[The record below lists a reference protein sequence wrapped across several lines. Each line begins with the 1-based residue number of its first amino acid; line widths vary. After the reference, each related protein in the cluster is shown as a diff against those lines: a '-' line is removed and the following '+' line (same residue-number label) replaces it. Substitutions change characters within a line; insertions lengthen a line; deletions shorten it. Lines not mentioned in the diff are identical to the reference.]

1 MIIFGVERHQGFRTP
16 GRREAVW
23 AEDDWTGWRGAD
35 LRPTRRRGLVILGP
49 PRAWPLTSGA
59 REAAASGLV
68 TGEEWGDRDQPRP
81 APGPT
86 NLPNMPKD
94 YFEAPEV
101 EEEFLTEEEKHVKVI
116 EFVYQVDSSILDS
129 FSWVQII
136 LAIVEIVECRSV
148 CERLI
153 E

>member
-1 MIIFGVERHQGFRTP
+1 
-16 GRREAVW
+16 
-23 AEDDWTGWRGAD
+23 
-35 LRPTRRRGLVILGP
+35 
-49 PRAWPLTSGA
+49 
-59 REAAASGLV
+59 
-68 TGEEWGDRDQPRP
+68 
-81 APGPT
+81 
-86 NLPNMPKD
+86 MPKD

-136 LAIVEIVECRSV
+136 LEVVEIVECRNCRIVECRSV

>member
-1 MIIFGVERHQGFRTP
+1 
-16 GRREAVW
+16 
-23 AEDDWTGWRGAD
+23 
-35 LRPTRRRGLVILGP
+35 
-49 PRAWPLTSGA
+49 
-59 REAAASGLV
+59 
-68 TGEEWGDRDQPRP
+68 
-81 APGPT
+81 
-86 NLPNMPKD
+86 MPKD

-136 LAIVEIVECRSV
+136 LAVVEIVECRIV

-153 E
+153 AVIPPFSSSIIGFKCDLIESISGYKEKL

>member
-1 MIIFGVERHQGFRTP
+1 
-16 GRREAVW
+16 
-23 AEDDWTGWRGAD
+23 
-35 LRPTRRRGLVILGP
+35 
-49 PRAWPLTSGA
+49 
-59 REAAASGLV
+59 
-68 TGEEWGDRDQPRP
+68 
-81 APGPT
+81 
-86 NLPNMPKD
+86 MPKD

-116 EFVYQVDSSILDS
+116 EFVYQVGILDS

-136 LAIVEIVECRSV
+136 LEVVEIVECRSV